1 MRNLLFMFTSLRR
14 DVPASIVVFLVALPL
29 CLGIA
34 LASGAPPLS
43 GLIAGIVGG
52 VVIGLASGSALGV
65 SGPAAGLTVIVLTA
79 VTTLPSFEAF
89 LLAVVLAGVLQI
101 LLGVLRA
108 GIIGLYFPSSVIQG
122 MLSAIGIII
131 ILKQI
136 PHLFGYDKEP
146 EGTTDFIQRDGYNTV
161 TELGH
166 MLDFVTPGA
175 ALIGLLALVVVI
187 AWEQPFLRRMA
198 ALRFVPGSLV
208 AVVLAAAANA
218 FFLPG
223 DWVIGPDHLVALPTD
238 LAGGNLLESLTG
250 PDWTLWAHK
259 GVWTTAITL
268 AVVASIET
276 LLCVEATDKLDP
288 ERRVTPTN
296 RELYAQG
303 LGNMV
308 SGFLGGLPVT
318 QVIVRS
324 SANIQ
329 SGGHT
334 QLSTVLHGVLLL
346 LAVLLFPVALNSI
359 PLSALAAILL
369 LVGYKLAKPQVFRSM
384 WSAGLRQFIPFI
396 VTVAAIVFTDLLTG
410 IAVGSASALIAILL
424 DHYHQPFKAFQVDP
438 TRGYFC
444 IHLVEDVT
452 FLHKAGIRE
461 ALSRIPAGATVEI
474 NGSSTSQLDP
484 DVLDILEDF
493 RIAAA
498 AKGITVD
505 IRLPVATD
513 ASRPLTR
520 FKEALSGE
528 LPVTFGGRKSE

>member
-1 MRNLLFMFTSLRR
+1 
-14 DVPASIVVFLVALPL
+14 
-29 CLGIA
+29 
-34 LASGAPPLS
+34 
-43 GLIAGIVGG
+43 
-52 VVIGLASGSALGV
+52 
-65 SGPAAGLTVIVLTA
+65 
-79 VTTLPSFEAF
+79 
-89 LLAVVLAGVLQI
+89 
-101 LLGVLRA
+101 
-108 GIIGLYFPSSVIQG
+108 
-122 MLSAIGIII
+122 
-131 ILKQI
+131 
-136 PHLFGYDKEP
+136 
-146 EGTTDFIQRDGYNTV
+146 
-161 TELGH
+161 
-166 MLDFVTPGA
+166 
-175 ALIGLLALVVVI
+175 
-187 AWEQPFLRRMA
+187 
-198 ALRFVPGSLV
+198 
-208 AVVLAAAANA
+208 
-218 FFLPG
+218 
-223 DWVIGPDHLVALPTD
+223 
-238 LAGGNLLESLTG
+238 
-250 PDWTLWAHK
+250 
-259 GVWTTAITL
+259 
-268 AVVASIET
+268 
-276 LLCVEATDKLDP
+276 
-288 ERRVTPTN
+288 
-296 RELYAQG
+296 
-303 LGNMV
+303 MV

-384 WSAGLRQFIPFI
+384 WSAGLRQFVPFI